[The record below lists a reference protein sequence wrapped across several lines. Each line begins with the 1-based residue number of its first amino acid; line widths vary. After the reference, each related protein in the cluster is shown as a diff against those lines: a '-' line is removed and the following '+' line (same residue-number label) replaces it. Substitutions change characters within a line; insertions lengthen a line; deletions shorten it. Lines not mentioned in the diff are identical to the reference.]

1 MKRFYPSDLNLC
13 HMVPQTVALK
23 SDGGG
28 EVGGRGRGR
37 GREAGGGQHI
47 SHRASMG
54 LSDRSPVPT
63 LGWLFPQIH
72 VKGKNALV

>member
-13 HMVPQTVALK
+13 HMVPQTVVLK

-28 EVGGRGRGR
+28 EVGGRGRR
-37 GREAGGGQHI
+37 REAGSGQHI
-47 SHRASMG
+47 SDRASMG

-72 VKGKNALV
+72 LKGKNALV